1 MIIVVGTTSA
11 LKVKAVQAAFEDA
24 TVIGVKTSSGVPEQP
39 LEEETE
45 QGAKNRLSEAKRLH
59 PDADLY
65 IGIENGIFNEEGNY
79 VDKAIVVIENR
90 DGQQQIEHSVGVVFP
105 ERYYLEARERGFD
118 NITVGQVMFEAGFVK
133 TKDDPHADLGD
144 KISRVTFLTDT
155 ITLAFEHLTAQAGA
169 SNRMTS

>member
-65 IGIENGIFNEEGNY
+65 IGIENGIFNEPYLKN
-79 VDKAIVVIENR
+79 KAK
-90 DGQQQIEHSVGVVFP
+90 
-105 ERYYLEARERGFD
+105 L
-118 NITVGQVMFEAGFVK
+118 VK
-133 TKDDPHADLGD
+133 RL
-144 KISRVTFLTDT
+144 
-155 ITLAFEHLTAQAGA
+155 
-169 SNRMTS
+169 SNLS